1 MKQRLII
8 TIVAVII
15 FSVTQLMAQGKV
27 FIDKVK
33 HSRSMMNT
41 GSLSAS
47 ISL

>member
-1 MKQRLII
+1 MKQKLII

-15 FSVTQLMAQGKV
+15 FFGTQLMAQGKV

-33 HSRSMMNT
+33 YSRNMTNT